1 MRRVHLPK
9 RCPHPPHL
17 AIVPSG
23 FTKRELDPVP
33 AISTTPPFL
42 QSYTSQVLLIKTQN
56 ESCYFYCF
64 GQLNPTILLKCPTFE
79 GVFFSYFYVQY
90 TK

>member
-23 FTKRELDPVP
+23 LTKRELDPVP
-33 AISTTPPFL
+33 AIRTTPPFL

-56 ESCYFYCF
+56 ESCNFTVLDQKSYNFV
-64 GQLNPTILLKCPTFE
+64 K
-79 GVFFSYFYVQY
+79 VSYF
-90 TK
+90 

>member
-33 AISTTPPFL
+33 AISTTPPFM
-42 QSYTSQVLLIKTQN
+42 QSYTSQVLHPLGDGLEKKN
-56 ESCYFYCF
+56 VA
-64 GQLNPTILLKCPTFE
+64 L
-79 GVFFSYFYVQY
+79 
-90 TK
+90 